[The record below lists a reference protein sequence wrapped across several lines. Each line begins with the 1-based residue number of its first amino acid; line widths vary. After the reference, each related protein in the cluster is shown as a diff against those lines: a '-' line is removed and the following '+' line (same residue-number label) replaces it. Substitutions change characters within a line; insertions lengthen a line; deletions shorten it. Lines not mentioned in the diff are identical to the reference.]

1 MTPDTKDKKTWELI
15 RSEEGPDLVLFKAR
29 FDWMRHPR
37 NASTMKAI
45 VLETANWVNVVAL
58 TSQKK
63 ILTVS
68 QYRFGIKKTTIEIPA
83 GLIEPDETSEQ
94 AAKRELLEETG
105 YTTSSWE
112 YLGEVEANPA
122 FLNNHCHFWLALDV
136 AKTHPTQMD
145 ETEEITVN
153 ELSLEEVRNEI
164 KTGRMRNSLTLLAL
178 SLVFDLRDE
187 TRREK
192 F

>member
-1 MTPDTKDKKTWELI
+1 
-15 RSEEGPDLVLFKAR
+15 
-29 FDWMRHPR
+29 
-37 NASTMKAI
+37 MKRP
-45 VLETANWVNVVAL
+45 NKRQNVN
-58 TSQKK
+58 
-63 ILTVS
+63 
-68 QYRFGIKKTTIEIPA
+68 
-83 GLIEPDETSEQ
+83 
-94 AAKRELLEETG
+94 
-105 YTTSSWE
+105 SWE

-164 KTGRMRNSLTLLAL
+164 KAGRMRNSLTLLAL